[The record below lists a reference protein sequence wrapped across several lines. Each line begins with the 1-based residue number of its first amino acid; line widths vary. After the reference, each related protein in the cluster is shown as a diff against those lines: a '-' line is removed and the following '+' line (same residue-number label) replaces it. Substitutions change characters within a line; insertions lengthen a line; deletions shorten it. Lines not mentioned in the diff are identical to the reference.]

1 MKHTYTIET
10 LFGDKWM
17 PLIKGEYLQYCLGW
31 MDRAQDQSP
40 RPAYRLV
47 RSDGRIQKLLTERED
62 VSIGQV
68 AGFPT
73 AEQYEAAAQR
83 ALEKAAAIRENE
95 RLQLERSEAKTR
107 SGTWG
112 AALSEVRRINKMN
125 KQD

>member
-1 MKHTYTIET
+1 MKHTYSIET

-31 MDRAQDQSP
+31 LDYAQDEAP

-47 RSDGRIQKLLTERED
+47 RSDGKILKLLAERED
-62 VSIGQV
+62 VCIGMV

-83 ALEKAAAIRENE
+83 ALDKAAVIRENE
-95 RLQLERSEAKTR
+95 KRQLEQS
-107 SGTWG
+107 
-112 AALSEVRRINKMN
+112 AARRAAV
-125 KQD
+125 

>member
-1 MKHTYTIET
+1 MKHTYSIGRLYNGE
-10 LFGDKWM
+10 WYS
-17 PLIKGEYLQYCLGW
+17 LIKEEYLQYCLGW
-31 MDRAQDQSP
+31 LDRAQDQSP

-47 RSDGRIQKLLTERED
+47 RSDGKVVKLMPERED

-95 RLQLERSEAKTR
+95 RMRLEQIEA
-107 SGTWG
+107 
-112 AALSEVRRINKMN
+112 RRR
-125 KQD
+125 Q

>member
-17 PLIKGEYLQYCLGW
+17 PIIKGEYLQYCLGW
-31 MDRAQDQSP
+31 LDRAQKHSP

-47 RSDGRIQKLLTERED
+47 RSDGRILKLLTERED
-62 VSIGQV
+62 VSIGLV

-83 ALEKAAAIRENE
+83 ALDKAAKIREIEKQREEWENQDAKE
-95 RLQLERSEAKTR
+95 RAQ
-107 SGTWG
+107 
-112 AALSEVRRINKMN
+112 
-125 KQD
+125 

>member
-17 PLIKGEYLQYCLGW
+17 PIIKGEYLQYCLGW
-31 MDRAQDQSP
+31 LDRAQDQSP

-47 RSDGRIQKLLTERED
+47 RSDGKILKLLTERED

-73 AEQYEAAAQR
+73 AEQYEAAAHR
-83 ALEKAAAIRENE
+83 VIAMAAAIRESE
-95 RLQLERSEAKTR
+95 RRQLEQSEA
-107 SGTWG
+107 
-112 AALSEVRRINKMN
+112 RRVE
-125 KQD
+125 Q

>member
-17 PLIKGEYLQYCLGW
+17 PIIKGEYLQYCLGW
-31 MDRAQDQSP
+31 LDRAQDQSP

-47 RSDGRIQKLLTERED
+47 RSDGKILKLLAERED
-62 VSIGQV
+62 VCIGMV

-83 ALEKAAAIRENE
+83 ALDKAAVIRENE
-95 RLQLERSEAKTR
+95 KRQLEQS
-107 SGTWG
+107 
-112 AALSEVRRINKMN
+112 AARRAAV
-125 KQD
+125 

>member
-1 MKHTYTIET
+1 MKHTYSIARLYNEE
-10 LFGDKWM
+10 WYS
-17 PLIKGEYLQYCLGW
+17 LIKEEYLQYCLGW
-31 MDRAQDQSP
+31 LDRAQDQSP

-47 RSDGRIQKLLTERED
+47 RSDGKVVRLMPERED

-95 RLQLERSEAKTR
+95 RMRLEQIEA
-107 SGTWG
+107 
-112 AALSEVRRINKMN
+112 RRR
-125 KQD
+125 Q

>member
-17 PLIKGEYLQYCLGW
+17 PIIKEEYLQYCLGW
-31 MDRAQDQSP
+31 LDRAQDQSP

-83 ALEKAAAIRENE
+83 ALEKAAVIRKIHQVWPEQSE
-95 RLQLERSEAKTR
+95 ARRSE
-107 SGTWG
+107 S
-112 AALSEVRRINKMN
+112 
-125 KQD
+125 